1 MSQTIAQ
8 PIPPQSYA
16 DVFDMAEERRISYMK
31 SLGAKN
37 LDPPLP
43 RSSHLRNKVNGRVLP
58 WDEMLAEQRDIMECC
73 DANGNTDP
81 AAWLSSVDTSEHNPE
96 ERAELMVQA
105 QAQVLAQATA
115 TQDIYRQPNTR
126 GEYAPDGG
134 FPAGVV
140 TYDDIETTTEQDMN
154 NLISMVSN

>member
-1 MSQTIAQ
+1 MSQYTAQ
-8 PIPPQSYA
+8 PIPPQSVGN
-16 DVFDMAEERRISYMK
+16 VFDMSEENRIQYMK
-31 SLGAKN
+31 SLGARN

-81 AAWLSSVDTSEHNPE
+81 AAWMPTVDNSEHSE
-96 ERAELMVQA
+96 GERAELMAQA
-105 QAQVLAQATA
+105 QAQVLAQATV
-115 TQDIYRQPNTR
+115 TQNTYRQPGTPGDYR
-126 GEYAPDGG
+126 PDGG

-140 TYDDIETTTEQDMN
+140 TYDEIESITPETMD
-154 NLISMVSN
+154 NLINMVSH